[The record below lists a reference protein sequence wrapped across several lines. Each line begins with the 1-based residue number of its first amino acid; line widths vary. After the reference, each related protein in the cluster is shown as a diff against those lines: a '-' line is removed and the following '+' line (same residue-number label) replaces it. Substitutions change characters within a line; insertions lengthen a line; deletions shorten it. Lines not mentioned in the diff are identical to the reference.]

1 MCDHSDDPSGIGP
14 DTPLEG
20 PVAAR
25 PVDGTGT
32 ARLSRR
38 GLLVATAAG
47 LGAYGLTR
55 TASAQGGVLGAL
67 TAPGQALE
75 PAVRVQ
81 PTTTTTTTTTTT
93 VPPTT
98 TIPLA
103 EGEILFPIVASE
115 GDSVFVL
122 DNFGDCRGSGCSRS
136 HEACDIMADQGLPLQ
151 AVANGV
157 LTKKYVDSGLTYG
170 AGHGWTLTD
179 ETNDIVY
186 KYFHMDSHEPGLEE
200 GDEVEIGQ
208 IIGYVGETGTS
219 GAGNPS
225 SNFHCHFEYRPG
237 NVAQD
242 PFHLLQRLPHV
253 DFE

>member
-1 MCDHSDDPSGIGP
+1 MCDHRDDPCGP
-14 DTPLEG
+14 EPSPPPEAPPHSTSVG
-20 PVAAR
+20 S
-25 PVDGTGT
+25 

-38 GLLVATAAG
+38 GLIVAAAAG
-47 LGAYGLTR
+47 VGAYGLTR
-55 TASAQGGVLGAL
+55 TTAAQGGVLGAL
-67 TAPGQALE
+67 SQPGQALE
-75 PAVRVQ
+75 PAVRV
-81 PTTTTTTTTTTT
+81 PITTTTTTTT

-98 TIPLA
+98 TIPLG

-136 HEACDIMADQGLPLQ
+136 HEAVDIMADQGLPLQ

-179 ETNDIVY
+179 EENDVVY

-200 GDEVEIGQ
+200 GDEVEVGQ

-242 PFHLLQRLPHV
+242 PFHILQRPPHV